1 MHYYKFNI
9 ADWNLATNH
18 LSLEEEAVYFKLVNY
33 YYDTESPIPEET
45 QMVIRRLRLGSHI
58 KTVELILNEF
68 FVFSDGSWHHAR
80 CDEELFEYQK
90 KANNNRENGKKG
102 GRPKKINDLEN
113 NPEITQMVSEN
124 NPDIT
129 LTINHKPLTINHEL
143 IKNKKKVS
151 VHSLLSE
158 YGITDE
164 LAEDFITHRKSK
176 KDPITKTVLNG
187 IQKEAGKAGLTI
199 QEAIATLMI
208 RGWRSFKAEWIK
220 EKPQKE
226 ELNWDSW
233 DFIDQ
238 PEPVSDFIDVK
249 PTVLRIK

>member
-1 MHYYKFNI
+1 MARIRTIKPEFFKHEELYEAEKETKFPLRLAFAGLWCSCDREGRFKWRPNSLKLDI
-9 ADWNLATNH
+9 IPYDNCDFSRVLDALATRGFII
-18 LSLEEEAVYFKLVNY
+18 EY
-33 YYDTESPIPEET
+33 ESDIGERYGYVPSFLDH
-45 QMVIRRLRLGSHI
+45 QVI
-58 KTVELILNEF
+58 
-68 FVFSDGSWHHAR
+68 
-80 CDEELFEYQK
+80 
-90 KANNNRENGKKG
+90 NNRESQSQLPCPFDASVTRDPRGLSMHKGKGKEGKG
-102 GRPKKINDLEN
+102 KERER
-113 NPEITQMVSEN
+113 
-124 NPDIT
+124 
-129 LTINHKPLTINHEL
+129 
-143 IKNKKKVS
+143 NKEGASDVA
-151 VHSLLSE
+151 SLLSE
-158 YGITDE
+158 YGIEGT

-220 EKPQKE
+220 DKPQKE

-249 PTVLRIK
+249 PAVLRIK

>member
-1 MHYYKFNI
+1 M
-9 ADWNLATNH
+9 
-18 LSLEEEAVYFKLVNY
+18 
-33 YYDTESPIPEET
+33 
-45 QMVIRRLRLGSHI
+45 
-58 KTVELILNEF
+58 
-68 FVFSDGSWHHAR
+68 
-80 CDEELFEYQK
+80 LF
-90 KANNNRENGKKG
+90 R
-102 GRPKKINDLEN
+102 
-113 NPEITQMVSEN
+113 S
-124 NPDIT
+124 
-129 LTINHKPLTINHEL
+129 
-143 IKNKKKVS
+143 
-151 VHSLLSE
+151 
-158 YGITDE
+158 GITDE

-220 EKPQKE
+220 DKPQKE